1 MSEIT
6 DTIPQA
12 TDCAA
17 NEPFALRVLG
27 DSMEPEFP
35 DGAIII
41 IDPSG
46 VVENGCYVLAEIS
59 EADIEKSQPGKKLP
73 EAGYVFRQLAIVGE
87 RYHLKPLN
95 AGYATIEVSDHGT
108 VKGVIVQKSGIRR
121 NATKHY
127 G

>member
-12 TDCAA
+12 TDCSAH
-17 NEPFALRVLG
+17 EPFALRVLG

-35 DGAIII
+35 DGTIIL

-59 EADIEKSQPGKKLP
+59 EADIEKIQPDSLLP
-73 EAGYVFRQLAIVGE
+73 DAGYIFRQLAVIDG

-95 AGYATIEVSDHGT
+95 AGYATIEISNQGA
-108 VKGVIVQKSGIRR
+108 VKGVIVQKTGIRR
-121 NATKHY
+121 HDIKHY
-127 G
+127 S